1 MTARISRKTVM
12 RCRIVGYFLI
22 SHCKVFTNY
31 RGKTVIVAAEPAD
44 FLHQ

>member
-1 MTARISRKTVM
+1 MTDRISRKTVK

-31 RGKTVIVAAEPAD
+31 RGKTVIVVKGPAD
-44 FLHQ
+44 FLNQ